1 MPKIVDWTAIE
12 AEYIATDTTAAKL
25 GEKYGIPGT
34 TVGKKC
40 AELKWRKKRQ
50 ERREADAKAAADATA
65 QKIRQKA
72 RKDMTA
78 LLDTA
83 TNIAEKAKQLAS
95 RMDEKTTPTD
105 LRALAETLD
114 KLAGI
119 FRKVG
124 GIMTPAEETAREIG
138 LAQVKLQQQRLELDK
153 KRLEMGMTSGAEIA
167 ISGEAETYA
176 D

>member
-40 AELKWRKKRQ
+40 AEGKWRQKRK
-50 ERREADAKAAADATA
+50 ERREADAKAAADSTA
-65 QKIRQKA
+65 QKARQKA
-72 RKDMTA
+72 RRDMTA

-83 TNIAEKAKQLAS
+83 TNIALKAAELTKRL
-95 RMDEKTTPTD
+95 DETATPTD

-114 KLAGI
+114 RLAGI
-119 FRKVG
+119 YRKVG

-138 LAQVKLQQQRLELDK
+138 LTQLKLHQQRLDLEK
-153 KRLEMGMTSGAEIA
+153 KRMEMGMTSGAEISIA
-167 ISGEAETYA
+167 GEAETYA

>member
-40 AELKWRKKRQ
+40 AEGKWRKKRQ

-65 QKIRQKA
+65 QKARQKA

-83 TNIAEKAKQLAS
+83 TNIALKAADLTKRLGETA
-95 RMDEKTTPTD
+95 TPAD

-114 KLAGI
+114 RLAGI
-119 FRKVG
+119 YRKVG

-138 LAQVKLQQQRLELDK
+138 LAQLNLHRQRLDLER
-153 KRLEMGMTSGAEIA
+153 KRLEMGMTTGAEIA